1 MTPITVAL
9 LYGGWCMLMPL
20 IYATYRVPLV
30 LSGNKSADHWER
42 GKPADDPAF
51 LVRMKAAH
59 LNSLENFPVFL
70 GIVAMAAFVD
80 KLPAIAALAPWVLYL
95 RIGQS
100 VVHMTGTSFV
110 QVLIRATCFVAQ
122 LLIMLFMT
130 YSLIA

>member
-1 MTPITVAL
+1 MTPITVVL

-20 IYATYRVPLV
+20 IYATYRVPFV
-30 LSGNKSADHWER
+30 LGGKKPADHWER
-42 GKPADDPAF
+42 GKAVDDPAV

-59 LNSLENFPVFL
+59 LNSLENFPIFL
-70 GIVAMAAFVD
+70 GIVAMAAFMD

-95 RIGQS
+95 RVAQS
-100 VVHMTGTSFV
+100 IVHMTGTSFV

-130 YSLIA
+130 YTLIT